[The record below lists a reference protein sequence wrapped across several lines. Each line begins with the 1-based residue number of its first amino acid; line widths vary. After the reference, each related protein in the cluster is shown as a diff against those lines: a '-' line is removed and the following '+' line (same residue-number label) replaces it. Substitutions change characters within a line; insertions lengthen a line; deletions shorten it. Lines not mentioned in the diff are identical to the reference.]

1 MTDIKLIQKLIN
13 CNGFVISDYDFCDTD
28 ETIRLWIKPY
38 KNGRLCPE
46 CGRRGTIVKNSLR
59 KERVWRDLPLGDWK
73 VDLHYCPHE
82 ITCPTHGR
90 KQESIPWAAPFS
102 RVSHRFEYQMLCMAK
117 EMTLSAVAG
126 ILKMPLSTLSDILHR
141 CVQRERKDHEIGTL
155 TSLGIDEISYTKGKK
170 FATIVYDLER
180 SKVVW
185 IGKGKG
191 RETIDHFFE
200 NVLGKEK
207 SSKVKAASC
216 DMAQAYIGAI
226 EHYCKNA
233 ELVLDRFHVVKA
245 INDAVDEVRKEA
257 WRELCKDDRKAIKG
271 LRWLLYRH
279 STTRKKSDT
288 KTLND
293 LKKGNN
299 RIYRAWV
306 LKDEFEKIWTYSYRK
321 RAEDFLKAWITRTLR
336 SRIEPMKKFARTV
349 RKHFH
354 RITAFTTTK
363 LTNAVAEGLNRMIK
377 ILKNRASGF
386 HKISVYSDMIY
397 LKVGDLDIPAQ
408 IPDDFKTRCFG
419 GNSL

>member
-1 MTDIKLIQKLIN
+1 MK
-13 CNGFVISDYDFCDTD
+13 Y
-28 ETIRLWIKPY
+28 
-38 KNGRLCPE
+38 
-46 CGRRGTIVKNSLR
+46 
-59 KERVWRDLPLGDWK
+59 
-73 VDLHYCPHE
+73 
-82 ITCPTHGR
+82 
-90 KQESIPWAAPFS
+90 
-102 RVSHRFEYQMLCMAK
+102 
-117 EMTLSAVAG
+117 
-126 ILKMPLSTLSDILHR
+126 
-141 CVQRERKDHEIGTL
+141 L
-155 TSLGIDEISYTKGKK
+155 TPKGKK

-207 SSKVKAASC
+207 SSNVKTASC

-226 EHYCKNA
+226 EQYCKNA

-257 WRELCKDDRKAIKG
+257 WRELCKDERKAIKG

-321 RAEDFLKAWITRTLR
+321 SAEDFLKAWITRTLR

-377 ILKNRASGF
+377 ILKNRASVF
-386 HKISVYSDMIY
+386 HKLKVYSDMIY